1 MKILLVED
9 EKKVASFIKRGLEE
23 EHFTIDV
30 AYDGESGEFMAL
42 TSEYDLII
50 LDILLPKKNGF
61 EVLKSLRANGIQTPI
76 LILTAKGSIDDKVEG
91 LNSGADDYL
100 TKPFAFA
107 ELIARIRSL
116 LRRTSSEKSN
126 IIKVADLELDTVKH
140 IAKRGEKIIELT
152 AREYSLLEYFMR
164 NKGRVLTRTM
174 IAEHIW
180 DYHFDTGSNI
190 IDVYV
195 RRLRKKI
202 DEGFPKKLI
211 HTIRGVGYIIK
222 E

>member
-23 EHFTIDV
+23 EHFTVDV

-126 IIKVADLELDTVKH
+126 IIKVADLELDTIKH

>member
-23 EHFTIDV
+23 EHFTVDV

-116 LRRTSSEKSN
+116 
-126 IIKVADLELDTVKH
+126 
-140 IAKRGEKIIELT
+140 
-152 AREYSLLEYFMR
+152 
-164 NKGRVLTRTM
+164 
-174 IAEHIW
+174 
-180 DYHFDTGSNI
+180 
-190 IDVYV
+190 
-195 RRLRKKI
+195 
-202 DEGFPKKLI
+202 
-211 HTIRGVGYIIK
+211 
-222 E
+222 

>member
-23 EHFTIDV
+23 EHFTVDV

-211 HTIRGVGYIIK
+211 RTIRGVGYIIK

>member
-23 EHFTIDV
+23 EHFTVDV

-76 LILTAKGSIDDKVEG
+76 LILTAKGSIDDKVED

-126 IIKVADLELDTVKH
+126 IIKVADLELDTIKH